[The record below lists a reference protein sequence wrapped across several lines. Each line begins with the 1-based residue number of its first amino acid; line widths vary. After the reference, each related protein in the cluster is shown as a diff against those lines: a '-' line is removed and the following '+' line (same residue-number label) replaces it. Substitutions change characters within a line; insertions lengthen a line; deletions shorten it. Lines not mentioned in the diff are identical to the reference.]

1 MKSIECHF
9 RAMHRDAIKSIPAEA
24 ADPAII
30 ESLASKIVPAELQQK
45 KFRDQARRK

>member
-1 MKSIECHF
+1 
-9 RAMHRDAIKSIPAEA
+9 MHRDAIENISAQA

-30 ESLASKIVPAELQQK
+30 ESLALKIVPAELQQK